1 MENRLRL
8 IKWYTAIGLSL
19 GIHAVGYFWITSTF
33 DFKPS
38 RSERAG
44 LSAWLVP
51 LSSAKQDATQKPDS
65 PQIVKSDTSEKSL
78 LPSALMDPDQRIRP
92 DSEHNKSDKLAP
104 PPVSI
109 AAIDTSFPDYA
120 TSNHLD
126 QPPVPLTDVEPVYPD
141 GGIGQ
146 QGTVVLRLLIN
157 EQGNVEKAVVLS
169 AFPKEIF
176 DLAASTAFEKAKFSP
191 GRLLGVPVK
200 SQLTIEVKFTPLNR
214 GSSVTG
220 NRR

>member
-1 MENRLRL
+1 MGNRSGL
-8 IKWYTAIGLSL
+8 ITWYAAIGLSL
-19 GIHAVGYFWITSTF
+19 GAHAVGYLWVTSTF
-33 DFKPS
+33 DFKPRS
-38 RSERAG
+38 SERAG

-51 LSSAKQDATQKPDS
+51 LSSAKQGITQKPNP
-65 PQIVKSDTSEKSL
+65 PQILKSDTSEKSL
-78 LPSALMDPDQRIRP
+78 APPALTEADQRIRP
-92 DSEHNKSDKLAP
+92 DLENKKNETPAL
-104 PPVSI
+104 PPVPI

-157 EQGNVEKAVVLS
+157 EQGNVERAVVLS

-176 DLAASTAFEKAKFSP
+176 DLAASAAFEKAKFSP
-191 GRLLGVPVK
+191 GRLLGIPVK